1 MIESDNKKL
10 PIIKQLKLIGLS
22 SSVYYYK
29 KKHRVNSPDDIEI
42 KSIIQSLNAEQTS
55 GYRVMHGR
63 LQLLGF
69 TIGEKPVRRL
79 MKNLSIRG
87 LTQSTVSGSNVRNRK
102 NILICYE
109 TLKLFA

>member
-10 PIIKQLKLIGLS
+10 PITQQLKLIGLS

-29 KKHRVNSPDDIEI
+29 KKHRVNSSDDTEI
-42 KSIIQSLNAEQTS
+42 KSNIQSLYAEQTS

-69 TIGEKPVRRL
+69 TIGEKSVRRL
-79 MKNLSIRG
+79 MK
-87 LTQSTVSGSNVRNRK
+87 
-102 NILICYE
+102 E
-109 TLKLFA
+109 LKLRGALPKAQPQQAMSGT